1 MAKRNPTKKKFNN
14 QRNGKKSYGKK
25 PNRYLKAKRQIERN
39 KESEELLRR
48 QQLGKFKKNMWCK
61 LIINIF

>member
-1 MAKRNPTKKKFNN
+1 MAKRNSSKTHFNN
-14 QRNGKKSYGKK
+14 KRNGKKSYSKK

-48 QQLGKFKKNMWCK
+48 QQLGIF
-61 LIINIF
+61 LIPHVE